1 METSRIEELKIS
13 YEELKK
19 DAQRD
24 TKKGTAVHDGLGYYL
39 VTDIRY
45 SIPEYRHGKA

>member
-19 DAQRD
+19 DAQKIQ
-24 TKKGTAVHDGLGYYL
+24 KKGQW
-39 VTDIRY
+39 
-45 SIPEYRHGKA
+45 